1 MKITKFHHVSVNI
14 SDAPLDDMVSFYGD
28 LFGLDSK
35 DRPDIPGVPGH
46 WFHVADQE
54 LHVVGAPPRGTSID
68 STGNHY
74 CVAVED
80 LDKAILELEERK
92 HPLRAG
98 RAGGGHRADL
108 DQRPGGEHDRVA
120 AGPSG
125 AEAVVRIRIRIRI
138 SDPFGSARSFPHSFS
153 FPYPSSFRPC
163 PSRR

>member
-1 MKITKFHHVSVNI
+1 VKITRFHHVSVNV

-54 LHVVGAPPRGTSID
+54 LHVVGAPPRGTPID

-80 LDKAILELEERK
+80 LDKAILELEERDI
-92 HPLRAG
+92 PYERAVQG
-98 RAGGGHRADL
+98 AGTVQIWINDPAGNTIEL
-108 DQRPGGEHDRVA
+108 QQERVTQT
-120 AGPSG
+120 P
-125 AEAVVRIRIRIRI
+125 
-138 SDPFGSARSFPHSFS
+138 
-153 FPYPSSFRPC
+153 
-163 PSRR
+163 